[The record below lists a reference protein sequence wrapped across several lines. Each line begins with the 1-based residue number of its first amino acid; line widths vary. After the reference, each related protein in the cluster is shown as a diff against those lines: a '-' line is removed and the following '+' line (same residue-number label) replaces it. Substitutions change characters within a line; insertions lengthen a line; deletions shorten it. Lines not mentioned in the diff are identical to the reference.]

1 MSVSKKARRR
11 GKILDEIMAYERE
24 QLPKR
29 KRAAPL
35 ADLRALADFSPEV
48 TSLKAAIQPPGVALI
63 AECKRASPS
72 KGLLVPDYD
81 PVGLAQTYVNA
92 GARAISVLTNGRY
105 FQGSLD
111 HLLDVKQA
119 LVKRSTSSGSRLR
132 QAEEG
137 GIAVLRK
144 DFIFDPYQI
153 FEARAYGADA
163 ILLIAAV
170 LEQSQLGR
178 LLLQAAELKMDAL
191 VEVYSLEDLEK
202 ALELSPDLI
211 GINNRN
217 LNTFEV
223 DFKNTARLRALIPD
237 GILVVGES
245 GVKRAE
251 DMKTMSQI
259 GVDAALVGQSLVQ
272 SKDIYES
279 TLALV
284 QAGYPNLN
292 GIDLDITDL

>member
-11 GKILDEIMAYERE
+11 GTILDEIMAYERQ

-29 KRAAPL
+29 KRAVPL
-35 ADLRALADFSPEV
+35 ADLRALADFSPEI
-48 TSLKAAIQPPGVALI
+48 TSLKAAIQSPGVTLI

-72 KGLLVPDYD
+72 KGLLIRNYD
-81 PVGLAQTYVNA
+81 PVSLAQTYVDA
-92 GARAISVLTNGRY
+92 GAMAISVLTNGRY

-111 HLLDVKQA
+111 HLLDVKHS
-119 LVKRSTSSGSRLR
+119 LIKRSNSSGSALR
-132 QAEEG
+132 QAEEP
-137 GIAVLRK
+137 GIPVLRK
-144 DFIFDPYQI
+144 DFIFDPYQV

-170 LEQSQLGR
+170 LEKSQLGR
-178 LLLQAAELKMDAL
+178 LMAQAGELNMDAL
-191 VEVYSLEDLEK
+191 VEVHSLEDLEK
-202 ALELSPDLI
+202 ALALSPELI

-223 DFKNTARLRALIPD
+223 DFDNTARLRALIPD

-251 DMKTMSQI
+251 DMKKMSKI
-259 GVDAALVGQSLVQ
+259 GVNAALVGQALVQ
-272 SKDIYES
+272 SKDIYRS
-279 TLALV
+279 TRALV
-284 QAGYPNLN
+284 KAGN
-292 GIDLDITDL
+292 